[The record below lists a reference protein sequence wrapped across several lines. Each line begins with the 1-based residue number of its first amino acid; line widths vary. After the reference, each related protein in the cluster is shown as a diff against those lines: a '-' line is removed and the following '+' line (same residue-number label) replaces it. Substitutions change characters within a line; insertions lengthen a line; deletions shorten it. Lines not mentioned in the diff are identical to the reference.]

1 MNLNCKASS
10 VAPQTF
16 KANLKKPKV
25 LVKLGAR
32 NQGVPLDGNCFFQFH
47 ESDGEQKMVWTFL
60 GVEANKNGYYL
71 RKKKKEIE
79 SCIYLFHFVSNLGG
93 ATSCFRANEC

>member
-1 MNLNCKASS
+1 MNPIAKREAAPFPRRDMNLNCKASS

-71 RKKKKEIE
+71 RKKKK
-79 SCIYLFHFVSNLGG
+79 
-93 ATSCFRANEC
+93 R